1 MTNEFLGTFKNSVNK
16 HKWISIPA
24 SFREKFTTES
34 QHMVIV
40 TIGSESNIAIYPL
53 DSWNE
58 KIASLQTGELKDKQ
72 LLVNLRTFANA
83 EQKMEQKN
91 GRIKIGEELLELA
104 GIEDKVIIKGEG
116 SFISVWNPERYT
128 EFRNKILEEHK
139 KTFNSLDYQ

>member
-1 MTNEFLGTFKNSVNK
+1 MTNEFLGTFNNSVNK
-16 HKWISIPA
+16 QKWITIPA
-24 SFREKFTTES
+24 SFKKKFSIES
-34 QHMVIV
+34 QEMVIV

-58 KIASLQTGELKDKQ
+58 KIASLQTGEVKDKQ

-83 EQKMEQKN
+83 EQKLESN

-104 GIEDKVIIKGEG
+104 EIKDKVVIKGEG
-116 SFISVWNPERYT
+116 SFISVWNPERYL
-128 EFRNKILEEHK
+128 EFRNRVLEEHK